1 MTTTIK
7 EYKQLT
13 HVTLKD
19 GRVLTSEQPPK
30 AIYDWLNDHSHI
42 MINGEMHS
50 KFSILSAVVVD
61 LDELEG
67 FILAQDV
74 EIQTKI
80 RNKIRRLKDELGKE
94 MTLEYA
100 KNYVRNL
107 LESKH

>member
-1 MTTTIK
+1 MNEIK
-7 EYKQLT
+7 VYKKFT
-13 HVTLKD
+13 HILLKD
-19 GRVLTSEQPPK
+19 GRVLTSEQTPQ
-30 AIYDWLNDHSHI
+30 AIYSWLNEHSHI

-67 FILAQDV
+67 FILAQSA
-74 EIQTKI
+74 ETQTKI

-100 KNYVRNL
+100 KNYVKEHR
-107 LESKH
+107 